1 MKAIAACF
9 AKLIMDYLAKTACA
23 VHWIS
28 SSTSQEGQ
36 PGGKSKCTKAK
47 GSKVLTV
54 YSIYCVPK
62 NSLSTASA
70 IMTLEAVEAALA
82 VEN

>member
-1 MKAIAACF
+1 MKLPVACF

-54 YSIYCVPK
+54 YSIYCALK
-62 NSLSTASA
+62 TAS
-70 IMTLEAVEAALA
+70 VQPQQS
-82 VEN
+82 